1 MDQPHV
7 LLVENSSGDRRLAEE
22 AFRDANGAVIL
33 DISSDGVDAMAFLRR
48 EGVHVDAVRPA
59 FILLALSG
67 LECREVL
74 ALIKSD
80 ADLKSIPTIV
90 LGTSDAVSDVVK
102 CYELKANCYMSKPEH
117 YDGFAHLV
125 RLLIDF
131 WLTTAQRPTLDAGS
145 GQRSASPAGAFD

>member
-22 AFRDANGAVIL
+22 AFRDANGAVTL
-33 DISSDGVDAMAFLRR
+33 DTSSNGADAMAFLR
-48 EGVHVDAVRPA
+48 EGAHVDAVRPA

-80 ADLKSIPTIV
+80 VDLKSIPTIV
-90 LGTSDAVSDVVK
+90 LGTSDAASDIVK
-102 CYELKANCYMSKPEH
+102 CYDLKANCYMSKPEH
-117 YDGFAHLV
+117 YDGFARLV

-145 GQRSASPAGAFD
+145 GARPASPAGAFN

>member
-22 AFRDANGAVIL
+22 AFRDANGAVTL
-33 DISSDGVDAMAFLRR
+33 DTSSNGADAMAFLRR
-48 EGVHVDAVRPA
+48 EGAHVDAVRPA

-80 ADLKSIPTIV
+80 VDLKSIPTIV
-90 LGTSDAVSDVVK
+90 LGTSDAASDIVK
-102 CYELKANCYMSKPEH
+102 CYDLKANCYMSKPEH
-117 YDGFAHLV
+117 YDGFARLV

-131 WLTTAQRPTLDAGS
+131 WLTTAQRPSVDAVS
-145 GQRSASPAGAFD
+145 GARSASPIRACD

>member
-33 DISSDGVDAMAFLRR
+33 DTSSDGGDAMAFLRR

-80 ADLKSIPTIV
+80 ADLKSIPTVV

-102 CYELKANCYMSKPEH
+102 CYELRANCYMSKPEH

-145 GQRSASPAGAFD
+145 GARPASPAGAFN

>member
-1 MDQPHV
+1 MDHPHV

-33 DISSDGVDAMAFLRR
+33 DTSSDGVDAMAFLRR
-48 EGVHVDAVRPA
+48 EGVHVGAVRPA
-59 FILLALSG
+59 FILLALSA

-117 YDGFAHLV
+117 YDGFAQLV

-131 WLTTAQRPTLDAGS
+131 WLTTAQRPSPDAGS
-145 GQRSASPAGAFD
+145 GARSASPAGAFD

>member
-33 DISSDGVDAMAFLRR
+33 DTSCDGVDAMAFLRR
-48 EGVHVDAVRPA
+48 EGAHVDAVRPA

-90 LGTSDAVSDVVK
+90 LGASDAVSDIVK
-102 CYELKANCYMSKPEH
+102 CYELKANCYMGKPEH
-117 YDGFAHLV
+117 YDGFAQLV

-131 WLTTAQRPTLDAGS
+131 WLTTAQRPTSDAQS
-145 GQRSASPAGAFD
+145 GA